1 MDLIKEYISLK
12 DKSWFNTG
20 GLARFW
26 AEPVTQEQF
35 ANILK
40 WANNNSLNTIII
52 GEGANILVTDNTIDS
67 LVIKPKLKNIY
78 DLGNNIIEAEA
89 GVVFGDLINW
99 CLNNKYLGLEEFSG
113 IPGSVGGSVYI
124 NIHYFEFL
132 LSNYLVGA
140 DLINKTTGEIISVD
154 NNWFNFGYNK
164 SKLQEKLYYLVRA
177 RFRVNIGSDL
187 EVAYSKGRS
196 YEIIRYRKTRYPNK
210 NTCGSFFRN
219 FYPEEVTLESA
230 GKKMIYIAYYLD
242 KLGIKGELSVG
253 GALVSHQHANMIINY
268 NNSSSQDIINLVK
281 KMQELVYNK
290 YSLVPQPECQL
301 IGFSE
306 YPFYK

>member
-1 MDLIKEYISLK
+1 MDLIQEYISLK
-12 DKSWFNTG
+12 DKNWFNTG

-26 AEPVTQEQF
+26 AEPTTQDQF
-35 ANILK
+35 SDILK
-40 WANNNSLNTIII
+40 WANNNSLDPIVI
-52 GEGANILVTDNTIDS
+52 GEGANILVTDSIINS
-67 LVIKPKLKNIY
+67 LVIKPKLKNIA

-132 LSNYLVGA
+132 LSNFLVGA
-140 DLINKTTGEIISVD
+140 DLISKKTGEIISVD
-154 NNWFNFGYNK
+154 NSWFGFGYNK
-164 SKLQEKLYYLVRA
+164 SRLQEKSYYLIRA
-177 RFRVNIGSDL
+177 RFKVNSGSDL
-187 EVAYSKGRS
+187 EIAYAKGRS

-219 FYPEEVTLESA
+219 FYSEEVTLESA

-242 KLGIKGELSVG
+242 KLGIKGELSAG
-253 GALVSHQHANMIINY
+253 GAIVSHQHSNMIVNY
-268 NNSSSQDIINLVK
+268 NNSSSQDIVNLVK
-281 KMQELVYNK
+281 KMQELVYKN
-290 YSLVPQPECQL
+290 YFLMPQPECQL
-301 IGFSE
+301 IGFDE